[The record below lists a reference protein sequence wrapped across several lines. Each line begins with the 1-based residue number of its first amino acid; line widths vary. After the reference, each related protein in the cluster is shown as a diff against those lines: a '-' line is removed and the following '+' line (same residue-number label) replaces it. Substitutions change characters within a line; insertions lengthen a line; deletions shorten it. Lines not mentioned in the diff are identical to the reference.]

1 MGQAPG
7 AGKAGVNGQ
16 RQFICVCRQS
26 CSRDRAQTHRDLSR
40 SANKTTGLI
49 LIGLGVFFLLAN
61 FNLIPDVGHLIAKWW
76 PLILIAIGVQRWQ
89 SGAK

>member
-1 MGQAPG
+1 M
-7 AGKAGVNGQ
+7 
-16 RQFICVCRQS
+16 
-26 CSRDRAQTHRDLSR
+26 RASSIDARLLPIEIPM

>member
-1 MGQAPG
+1 
-7 AGKAGVNGQ
+7 VD
-16 RQFICVCRQS
+16 
-26 CSRDRAQTHRDLSR
+26 SRNSSAFPDNLSRAIARSPHRDFSM

>member
-1 MGQAPG
+1 M
-7 AGKAGVNGQ
+7 
-16 RQFICVCRQS
+16 
-26 CSRDRAQTHRDLSR
+26 

-61 FNLIPDVGHLIAKWW
+61 FRLIPDVGHLIANWW

-89 SGAK
+89 AGAK